1 MLKRAL
7 DSLKQPSLRLTIIG
21 IVLLVLLPTLG
32 VVLVTLFNAGKS
44 FQEATTRQ
52 LQETARTVARSTAN
66 ELELTSSVLLSLAEL
81 HSGSEPLSR
90 RGAASFANGTYEIY
104 QLSGKEGSWQ
114 FLGARPDQVAIQ
126 NLALQAAQTGRPQ
139 ISDIVDSDDT
149 NQPFKLAF
157 AVPKISGSPHT
168 RVTVLITTPAD
179 LIHSLYKNNET
190 NLSVILAIVDSTGR
204 ILGRS
209 VNGEQFLGKK
219 TPDWNLLKESGSD
232 SGFFKARTLEGRQIM
247 FAFQRISG
255 TPGWVAVVGEAA
267 SSFEERW
274 QRPIKTMLIAS
285 VAAVLLA
292 FVVALTLAQRAM
304 RPIRHLAARAR
315 RIASGEVTQSPSIG
329 DDISPSFVAEFEALR
344 LSLDEADKVLNR
356 SLEESRSAE
365 RRAQENNAVLRA
377 AERQAKLGHWSL
389 DVRTGMLTS
398 SEMLSVL
405 YGDESEPSDLPVQAL
420 DDRLVPESARRIDA
434 AMKQCTE
441 TGEPYAMEIEHRRAD
456 GSTFAAY
463 VQGTPVKDADGHVVK
478 IVGIMQDISE
488 RKEQHERLV
497 ALADNLPSGVI
508 FRIERDSLQ
517 HLKLAFLSAGL
528 ETLTGLPS
536 SEILQNPRKLWAA
549 VPAAAAER
557 LQVVMRNSN
566 VAGKVVDEIFP
577 LQTAYGQSIWIH
589 LRAALRITGVGSAVW
604 DGIARDVT
612 AEREAANAL
621 REAKEAAEAAEHAKS
636 DFLATMSH
644 EIRTPMNSVIGMA
657 RLAMRTDL
665 NPKQRNYLEKIN
677 ESANVLLGIIN
688 DILDFSKIE
697 AGGLEL
703 ERVPVRLESVLET
716 VSSVTSLRAEEKGL
730 EITYAVAPET
740 PSMLEGDALRLGQV
754 ITNLVGNAIKFT
766 QQGDVVVSVS
776 PIWDEA
782 RLSRKL
788 LFSVRD
794 SGIGMSADQ
803 VKNLFTPFTQAQSD
817 ISRRY
822 GGTGLGLAIS
832 KRLVTMMGGEIWVES
847 ELNQGST
854 FFFTMMWVEAERE
867 TVDFSARNQLAL
879 NLKGRRILVVD
890 DNASARAALVEMVR
904 GFGMQVADVDS
915 GMAALELL
923 RDDVG
928 RGSSFD
934 IVLLDWRMP
943 GMDGLETARHIQA
956 DAALGHMPAVL
967 MVTAYGQDAMLQA
980 SAGMGLQGVLL
991 KPVTQSLMFNTL
1003 LGVFSGSDGV
1013 QPSRSTYVPS
1023 DVTAYAGLRGKRVL
1037 VTDDNA
1043 LNREVA
1049 TDFLECVGVQV
1060 LTAVNGRDAIAQLEK
1075 HDVDAVLMD
1084 IHMPEMDGLEAVKQ
1098 IRRQGR
1104 WAQLPIIAL
1113 TAQARGEDQ
1122 QLSREAGM
1130 NAHLTKPIDEVLL
1143 YSTLLQLCSARKE
1156 AAQGGVFARSG
1167 EAGGVSAAQMFPR
1180 LPSSPKRK
1188 AELLRGF
1195 LKDFDSFPHQFEQ
1208 LLLAERWQD
1217 LAELVHQIKGSAS
1230 YLDAAQ
1236 LCALANVIER
1246 AGHDGNGD
1254 VVRNQATPFL
1264 RLVHECLA
1272 QVRKVLQQLDM
1283 SNEVTANA
1291 SMSADTLALL
1301 DRLIPLVNRGDF
1313 SARQLFEQLIQ
1324 GGAAGLWL
1332 AQAQAALDA
1341 FDDLELDAAQELLL
1355 ALRTQ
1360 LLQAHTL

>member
-7 DSLKQPSLRLTIIG
+7 ESLKQPSLRLTIIG

-90 RGAASFANGTYEIY
+90 RGAATFANGTYEIY

-114 FLGARPDQVAIQ
+114 FLGARPDQVGIQ

-139 ISDIVDSDDT
+139 ISDIVDSDDSSK
-149 NQPFKLAF
+149 PYKLAF
-157 AVPKISGSPHT
+157 AVPKISGSSHT
-168 RVTVLITTPAD
+168 QVTVLITTPAD

-219 TPDWNLLKESGSD
+219 TPDWNLLKESGTD

-292 FVVALTLAQRAM
+292 FVLALTLAQRAM
-304 RPIRHLAARAR
+304 KPIRHLAARAR
-315 RIASGEVTQSPSIG
+315 RIASGQATQSPSIG
-329 DDISPSFVAEFEALR
+329 DDIPPSFVAEFETLR

-365 RRAQENNAVLRA
+365 KWAQENNAVLRA

-389 DVRTGMLTS
+389 DVRTGTLTS

-405 YGDESEPSDLPVQAL
+405 YGDESEPSDMPIQAL
-420 DDRLVPESARRIDA
+420 DDRLVPESARRIDV
-434 AMKQCTE
+434 AMTQCVE

-463 VQGTPVKDADGHVVK
+463 VQGSPVKDADGRVVK

-508 FRIERDSLQ
+508 FRIERDSSQ

-536 SEILQNPRKLWAA
+536 SEILQNPRKLLAA
-549 VPAAAAER
+549 VPAAASER

-566 VAGKVVDEIFP
+566 AAGKVVDEIFP

-589 LRAALRITGVGSAVW
+589 LRAALRITGVESAVW

-716 VSSVTSLRAEEKGL
+716 VSSVTTLRAEEKGL

-740 PSMLEGDALRLGQV
+740 PSMLKGDALRLGQV

-766 QQGDVVVSVS
+766 EQGDVVVSVS
-776 PIWDEA
+776 PIWDES

-794 SGIGMSADQ
+794 SGIGMTAEQ
-803 VKNLFTPFTQAQSD
+803 VKSLFTPFTQAQSD

-847 ELNQGST
+847 ELDQGST

-904 GFGMQVADVDS
+904 GFGMQVVDVDS

-923 RDDVG
+923 RADVG
-928 RGSSFD
+928 RGSTFD

-956 DAALGHMPAVL
+956 DAALGGMPAVL

-980 SAGMGLQGVLL
+980 SAGMGLQAVLL

-1003 LGVFSGSDGV
+1003 LGVFSGSEGV
-1013 QPSRSTYVPS
+1013 QQSRSTYVPS

-1049 TDFLECVGVQV
+1049 TDFLECVGVHV
-1060 LTAVNGRDAIAQLEK
+1060 LTAVNGRDAIAQLEQ

-1084 IHMPEMDGLEAVKQ
+1084 IHMPEMNGLEAAKQ

-1143 YSTLLQLCSARKE
+1143 YSTLLQLCSAQKE
-1156 AAQGGVFARSG
+1156 VAQGGVLARNG
-1167 EAGGVSAAQMFPR
+1167 QAAGVSAAQMFPR

-1195 LKDFDSFPHQFEQ
+1195 LKDFDSFPDLFEQ

-1254 VVRNQATPFL
+1254 VVRNQAAPFL

-1272 QVRKVLQQLDM
+1272 QVRKVLQRLDM
-1283 SNEVTANA
+1283 SNEVTASA
-1291 SMSADTLALL
+1291 AISADSLALL
-1301 DRLIPLVNRGDF
+1301 DRLIPLVSRGDF
-1313 SARQLFEQLIQ
+1313 AARQLLEQLIQ
-1324 GGAAGLWL
+1324 GGQHVCG
-1332 AQAQAALDA
+1332 
-1341 FDDLELDAAQELLL
+1341 
-1355 ALRTQ
+1355 
-1360 LLQAHTL
+1360 